1 MVAMQ
6 LTLCLAIVAGLVV
19 TGQSH
24 SESSWETFKRIHGK
38 QYNTEDELF
47 RRSTFESNL
56 VKINNHNLKHDL
68 GLESFRLGANRFAD
82 LTNSEFRA
90 LRQPSFNATSLRQ
103 SVLTLTPPSAVD
115 TLPDSVDWREKH
127 FVTPVENQGECADPW
142 VFAATGSLESCN
154 AVKHGKL
161 VPLSEQNLLDCVE
174 TNNGCNGGFAPN
186 AFEYCVKN
194 GGVDTEASYPST
206 GFAKPCKFTTNGIGA
221 KCSGYTDVPSKD
233 ELALKAAVA
242 NVGPV
247 ATAVDASSMSFQM
260 YTSGIYDN
268 PTCSSDM
275 LDHEMLV
282 VGYGSEDGK
291 DYWIAKN
298 SWDADWGEKGYIRMS
313 RNKNDQCGIATMAS
327 YPLMI

>member
-1 MVAMQ
+1 
-6 LTLCLAIVAGLVV
+6 
-19 TGQSH
+19 
-24 SESSWETFKRIHGK
+24 
-38 QYNTEDELF
+38 
-47 RRSTFESNL
+47 
-56 VKINNHNLKHDL
+56 
-68 GLESFRLGANRFAD
+68 
-82 LTNSEFRA
+82 
-90 LRQPSFNATSLRQ
+90 
-103 SVLTLTPPSAVD
+103 
-115 TLPDSVDWREKH
+115 
-127 FVTPVENQGECADPW
+127 VTPVENQGECADPW
-142 VFAATGSLESCN
+142 VFAATGSMESCN

-161 VPLSEQNLLDCVE
+161 IPLSMQNLLDCVE

-194 GGVDTEASYPST
+194 GGVDSEASYPTDGVPS
-206 GFAKPCKFTTNGIGA
+206 PCRFKTNGIGA

-260 YTSGIYDN
+260 YQSGIYDD

-275 LDHEMLV
+275 LDHEMV
-282 VGYGSEDGK
+282 IVGYGSEDGK
-291 DYWIAKN
+291 DYWIVKN

-327 YPLMI
+327 YPIMI